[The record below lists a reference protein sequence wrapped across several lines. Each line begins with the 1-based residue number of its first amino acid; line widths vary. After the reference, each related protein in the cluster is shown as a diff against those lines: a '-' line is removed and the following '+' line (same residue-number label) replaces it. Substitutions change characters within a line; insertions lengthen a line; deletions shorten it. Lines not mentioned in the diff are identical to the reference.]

1 MLSTTDLNFTHNL
14 PDTWVF
20 EHYITL
26 PEMLTGQSVKIR
38 SVFNVN
44 DKVPS
49 MIIYLDHHD
58 LKYKFKDFSSGLFG
72 DCINLVQYLYNLSYT
87 DAIKK
92 IQSDYA
98 GVPDT
103 EKRVIVQ
110 HDRYKVTDYQIR
122 LWNNEDVKY
131 WSQYKLG
138 SDILE
143 KYEVYP
149 LEYYVMTKKE
159 IDGTLR
165 SFKKV
170 QQYTYGYF
178 NLDGELIKIYQPK
191 LLEKKFIKVK
201 HYLQGLDQLTY
212 NTKYLLI
219 TSSLKDLMCF
229 MRLGVGNIE
238 SVAPDSENTI
248 IEAKLMQKFLSKYSK
263 VLVLFDNDEPG
274 KKSAARYTELYGVD
288 SINLDLSKD
297 LSDSIKD
304 YSIKKVKEKLWYLLK
319 QQILLNGK

>member
-1 MLSTTDLNFTHNL
+1 MLSTTDLNFTSDI
-14 PDTWVF
+14 PDIWVF

-26 PEMLTGQSVKIR
+26 PETLIGQSVKIR
-38 SVFNVN
+38 SAFNVN

-49 MIIYLDHHD
+49 MIIYLDGRD

-98 GVPDT
+98 GVPDVK
-103 EKRVIVQ
+103 KRQIVQ

-149 LEYYVMTKKE
+149 LDYYIMTKKE

-165 SFKKV
+165 SFRKV

-178 NLDGELIKIYQPK
+178 NSSGELIKIYQPK
-191 LLEKKFIKVK
+191 LKDKKFIKVK
-201 HYLQGLDQLTY
+201 HYLQGIDQLTY
-212 NTKYLLI
+212 KTKYLLI

-229 MRLGVGNIE
+229 MSLGIGNIE
-238 SVAPDSENTI
+238 SVAPDSENTLI
-248 IEAKLMQKFLSKYSK
+248 DSVLMKKFLSKYDK
-263 VLVLFDNDEPG
+263 VMVLFDNDDPG
-274 KKSAARYTELYGVD
+274 KKSAEKYKELYGVGT
-288 SINLDLSKD
+288 INLDLSKD

-304 YSIKKVKEKLWYLLK
+304 YGIKEVRQKLYTLLK
-319 QQILLNGK
+319 STL

>member
-1 MLSTTDLNFTHNL
+1 MLSTTDLNFTHDL

-20 EHYITL
+20 EHYTAL
-26 PEMLTGQSVKIR
+26 PEMLIGQSVKIR
-38 SVFNVN
+38 SAFNAN

-49 MIIYLDHHD
+49 MIIYLDDRD

-72 DCINLVQYLYNLSYT
+72 DCINLVQYLYNLTYT
-87 DAIKK
+87 EAIKK

-98 GVPDT
+98 GVPDAK
-103 EKRVIVQ
+103 KRQIVK

-165 SFKKV
+165 SFRKT

-178 NLDGELIKIYQPK
+178 NSSGDLIKIYQPK

-212 NTKYLLI
+212 STKYLLI

-229 MRLGVGNIE
+229 MRLGIGNIE

-248 IEAKLMQKFLSKYSK
+248 IEAKVMEEFLSKYTK

-274 KKSAARYTELYGVD
+274 KKSAVKYKELYGVD

-297 LSDSIKD
+297 LSDSVKD
-304 YSIKKVKEKLWYLLK
+304 YSIKKVKEELYKLVKSKL
-319 QQILLNGK
+319 

>member
-1 MLSTTDLNFTHNL
+1 MLSTTDLNFTSEI
-14 PDTWVF
+14 PDIWVF

-26 PEMLTGQSVKIR
+26 PETLTGQSVKVR
-38 SVFNVN
+38 SVFNVH

-49 MIIYLDHHD
+49 MVIYLDD
-58 LKYKFKDFSSGLFG
+58 RDMKYKFKDFSSGFFG
-72 DCINLVQYLYNLSYT
+72 DAINLVQYLYNINYT
-87 DAIKK
+87 EAVKK

-98 GVPDT
+98 GIPSS
-103 EKRVIVQ
+103 EKREIIQ

-229 MRLGVGNIE
+229 MRLGIGNIE

-248 IEAKLMQKFLSKYSK
+248 IEAKVMEEFLSKYNK
-263 VLVLFDNDEPG
+263 VLVLFDNDDPG

-297 LSDSIKD
+297 LSDSVKD
-304 YSIKKVKEKLWYLLK
+304 YSIKKVKEELYKLLK
-319 QQILLNGK
+319 SKL